1 MKELGEP
8 IATEIWIQ
16 LNKQIYEDLDDS
28 IKTSP
33 YNYLTKNLSIKIDN
47 DVWSTYLSVNE
58 SLNESFVKKNSNIMI
73 NQDIFI
79 FQEIQ
84 KLSNNI
90 SNEIWKNLDIDT
102 WNEIRVKTWSEVEN
116 NVDSL
121 YGNVINEL
129 QTIIVT
135 NETHK

>member
-1 MKELGEP
+1 
-8 IATEIWIQ
+8 
-16 LNKQIYEDLDDS
+16 
-28 IKTSP
+28 
-33 YNYLTKNLSIKIDN
+33 
-47 DVWSTYLSVNE
+47 
-58 SLNESFVKKNSNIMI
+58 MI

-90 SNEIWKNLDIDT
+90 STEIWKNLNIDT

-121 YGNVINEL
+121 YGNVISEL
-129 QTIIVT
+129 QTIIDN